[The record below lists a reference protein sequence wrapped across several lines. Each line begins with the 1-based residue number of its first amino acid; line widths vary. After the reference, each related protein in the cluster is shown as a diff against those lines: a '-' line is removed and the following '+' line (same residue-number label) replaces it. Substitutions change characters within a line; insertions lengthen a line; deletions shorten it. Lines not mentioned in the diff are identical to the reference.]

1 MAGVWRW
8 LYGHSEPSPGICRL
22 KIFKSQ
28 SWQLSLSEYI
38 YMTPVSSGFPRA
50 FRLALTAI
58 VCVGAVCG
66 QKVKTKVYT
75 DSKECFK
82 TYHLETGRVLT
93 SQGLIEDPT
102 VNSIMKDAVATQ
114 MNELKIG
121 GASGGADLVI
131 RFMGGAGAGL
141 QIDDFAVGT
150 YAVWNMGGGLAMSS
164 RSYKKSE
171 LVIVVVDGKSNRTVW
186 AAQCIDNFGDPNK
199 IKERIENAVAKAFA
213 KFPKN
218 LACS

>member
-1 MAGVWRW
+1 MTHA
-8 LYGHSEPSPGICRL
+8 SPGFL
-22 KIFKSQ
+22 
-28 SWQLSLSEYI
+28 
-38 YMTPVSSGFPRA
+38 RA

-93 SQGLIEDPT
+93 AQGLIEDPT
-102 VNSIMKDAVATQ
+102 VNSIMGEAVATQ
-114 MNELKIG
+114 MNGLKIG
-121 GASGGADLVI
+121 SASTAADLVV
-131 RFMGGAGAGL
+131 RFMGGVGAGL
-141 QIDDFAVGT
+141 QVDDFAVGT
-150 YAVWNMGGGLAMSS
+150 YAVWNLGGGLEMSS
-164 RSYKKSE
+164 RTYKKSE
-171 LVIVVVDGKSNRTVW
+171 LVIVVVDGKSNRALW